1 MMKYSSAN
9 SVDTFMGSKVL
20 IMCQQNIV
28 LYHFSQTVIFSSFD
42 KLDFNISN
50 ITHYGCNCR

>member
-50 ITHYGCNCR
+50 ITHYG